1 MNAMDEPEYVV
12 GLRLKRAPFDTDS
25 SDAFF
30 FADPPLNDWLEELQ
44 DRTAAGGTILLIE
57 DVAGSGRTTVLGQLV
72 RRMGEAWTVCRLQG
86 TDLFD
91 PAAALRQMARQYGL
105 DETAQPEQLWRLIA
119 AYCRVSPQLSQLPV
133 LMIDDAERIPATVLQ
148 QLLCL
153 CGSPAETVRYLRI
166 VLCGLPGLHDS
177 LVKAGVA
184 EGDPSRVQRLTMPPL
199 QPAHTEAYLMY
210 RLSVAGYTGPSP
222 FSAPEL
228 QAIQDRAAGLRGR
241 INQLAHQAL
250 LEHVWVA
257 PRRSP
262 GGTESAEEPPLR
274 PGRVSGPLRWMGA
287 GGVALL
293 VAGIFWW
300 TLSSPPS
307 DERSSTEIATQEL
320 SLPLPELGS
329 APEEVADTGRTPPS
343 PRPVP
348 GSPGTTVATAPGHED
363 KTGNSAEI
371 PLPLPDVPGAA
382 ITAVETGEATPPNA
396 PASLTDLVVP
406 DAGVE
411 STPAQ
416 NSAVAV
422 APVDSVHR
430 DTRDAEPSAA
440 ALSEEVVA
448 TVAPVEG
455 AQQDTGKGEQPA
467 VASSAEV
474 ANTRPEADTSG
485 LYREDWLR
493 RQPPE
498 AVTLQLIALSQ
509 EASVHR
515 FVKEQPLPEPTA
527 YFHRTGKGK
536 DLYIV
541 VYGVYSDRAA
551 AKAAISTLPKEMR
564 QGPPL
569 PRTFA
574 SIQKDIPAGES
585 P

>member
-1 MNAMDEPEYVV
+1 MNAIDEPEYVV
-12 GLRLKRAPFDTDS
+12 GLRLKRAPFDTDC

-30 FADPPLNDWLEELQ
+30 FADPPLNDWLEELR
-44 DRTAAGGTILLIE
+44 DRTEAGGTILLIE
-57 DVAGSGRTTVLGQLV
+57 DVAGSGRTTVLRQLV
-72 RRMGEAWTVCRLQG
+72 RRMGEAWTVCRMQG
-86 TDLFD
+86 ADLFE
-91 PAAALRQMARQYGL
+91 PAAALRKMAHQYGL

-133 LMIDDAERIPATVLQ
+133 LMIDDADRIPATVLQ

-184 EGDPSRVQRLTMPPL
+184 EGDPSRMQRLTVPPL
-199 QPAHTEAYLMY
+199 QRAHTEAYLMY

-228 QAIQDRAAGLRGR
+228 HAIQDRAAGLRGR

-257 PRRSP
+257 PRRNA
-262 GGTESAEEPPLR
+262 GGTKSAEERPLR
-274 PGRVSGPLRWMGA
+274 PGGLSGPLRWVGA

-293 VAGIFWW
+293 VAGVFWW
-300 TLSSPPS
+300 TLSPPS
-307 DERSSTEIATQEL
+307 GERSSTEIATREF

-329 APEEVADTGRTPPS
+329 APEEVADTGRTPSSRWPA
-343 PRPVP
+343 P
-348 GSPGTTVATAPGHED
+348 GSPGTTVATAPGHEE
-363 KTGNSAEI
+363 KTGDSAEI
-371 PLPLPDVPGAA
+371 PLLLPDAPGAA
-382 ITAVETGEATPPNA
+382 IAALETGEAPPANA
-396 PASLTDLVVP
+396 PASLSDLVVP

-411 STPAQ
+411 SSPAQ
-416 NSAVAV
+416 NGALAV
-422 APVDSVHR
+422 APVESVHR

-440 ALSEEVVA
+440 AISEAAVA

-515 FVKEQPLPEPTA
+515 FVKDQPLPEPTA
-527 YFHRTGKGK
+527 YFHRTRKGK

-541 VYGVYSDRAA
+541 FYGVFSDSAA
-551 AKAAISTLPKEMR
+551 AKAAISTLPKAMR
-564 QGPPL
+564 QGSPL

-574 SIQKDIPAGES
+574 SIQKDIPAGELH
-585 P
+585 